1 MKVFEK
7 AIALID
13 YTIIMTDSKK
23 AMKRKLKA
31 FKIKYEKQELSKE
44 DIERSYDSWKG
55 HARHGNCF
63 GLIREMDVL
72 YKDIFKERENLY
84 DTSN

>member
-1 MKVFEK
+1 MKVFDK
-7 AIALID
+7 AVELID
-13 YTIIMTDSKK
+13 YTIIITDSKK

-31 FKIKYEKQELSKE
+31 FKVKYEEQELSKE

-55 HARHGNCF
+55 HARHGNCN

-72 YKDIFKERENLY
+72 YKDIFKEREVLN